1 MACNQTR
8 FRISLWPSVDLYMVF
23 FELLLWLGIIYYY
36 CVSFIYN
43 FYSYFIEND
52 VCYLV
57 LAEKN
62 YSKRLAFSYLEDLAQ
77 EFHTQYGKK
86 VNTVTRPYGFI
97 EFGKKWELN
106 FKIFKTNLCLT
117 YVTKFSNLVCAQFF
131 RNIHSEGQKSVH
143 RFTSSSQ
150 SISS

>member
-1 MACNQTR
+1 MAICL
-8 FRISLWPSVDLYMVF
+8 FVHGVLRISCCGWVLITHS
-23 FELLLWLGIIYYY
+23 LLLCILYL
-36 CVSFIYN
+36 N

-86 VNTVTRPYGFI
+86 VNTVTRPYSFI
-97 EFGKKWELN
+97 EFGKKYELN
-106 FKIFKTNLCLT
+106 YNIFKTNICLP
-117 YVTKFSNLVCAQFF
+117 YVTSFNKLVCAKCF

-150 SISS
+150 SFSY

>member
-1 MACNQTR
+1 M
-8 FRISLWPSVDLYMVF
+8 
-23 FELLLWLGIIYYY
+23 
-36 CVSFIYN
+36 
-43 FYSYFIEND
+43 
-52 VCYLV
+52 CYLV

-86 VNTVTRPYGFI
+86 VNTVTRPYSFI

-106 FKIFKTNLCLT
+106 FNIFKTNACLT
-117 YVTKFSNLVCAQFF
+117 YVTKFSNLVRVQFF

-143 RFTSSSQ
+143 GFTSSSQ
-150 SISS
+150 SFSS